1 MFKGGEEAGK
11 YEQAR
16 NSGNFLLF
24 FCLFTVLTTY
34 NLDAIVSYMRKQAG
48 PASIEVS
55 QQEKWDKVKNNK
67 QPLVIGY
74 FR

>member
-1 MFKGGEEAGK
+1 M
-11 YEQAR
+11 
-16 NSGNFLLF
+16 
-24 FCLFTVLTTY
+24 LTTY